1 MRYRNYYCTPKYS
14 DGERMYFGDVEGAP
28 EIPMI
33 EAETIDD
40 FERLFHEAVDDYLD
54 RRRSAKPRTRWGL
67 IIAILVI
74 IGLLVAMVLTCPKK
88 EQHVNVLTEKFSY
101 LLADSAGADKDANI
115 LGAMIGGA
123 IAKQVI
129 NAYLIVEDHV
139 LFSVGRLE
147 YKGENNLLS
156 VGAFGHIFTISNKEL
171 KRRVEQNKD
180 SQEFLNRFKK

>member
-54 RRRSAKPRTRWGL
+54 RRRSAKPRTQWGL

-74 IGLLVAMVLTCPKK
+74 IGLLAAMVLTCPKK
-88 EQHVNVLTEKFSY
+88 EQHVNVLNEKFSY
-101 LLADSAGADKDANI
+101 ILSDTVDSNDDFKV
-115 LGAMIGGA
+115 LGAMLGSA
-123 IAKQVI
+123 ISKQVL
-129 NAYLIVEDHV
+129 NMYLIVDDHI

-180 SQEFLNRFKK
+180 TQELLNRFK